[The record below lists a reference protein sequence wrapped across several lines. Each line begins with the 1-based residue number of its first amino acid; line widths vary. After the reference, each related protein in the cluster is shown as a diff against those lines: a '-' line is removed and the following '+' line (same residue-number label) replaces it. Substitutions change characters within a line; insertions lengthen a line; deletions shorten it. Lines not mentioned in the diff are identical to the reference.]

1 MAEQVNID
9 LSDSA
14 RSPGL
19 LPTGTPTAKRSPF
32 GLPGLPAST
41 RAIFDQLRARSK
53 QALPAAP
60 AAVPPVAPK
69 PWLKYGLIGLAVV
82 GGVAVLSRGRKKGR
96 KRHG

>member
-1 MAEQVNID
+1 MGPHPFQGDDAIAIPD
-9 LSDSA
+9 GGT

-19 LPTGTPTAKRSPF
+19 LPTGTRSPF
-32 GLPGLPAST
+32 RIPFMPKSVM
-41 RAIFDQLRARSK
+41 DQIRARSK

-82 GGVAVLSRGRKKGR
+82 GGFAALSRGPKKGP